1 MANQRIGVRVLAGL
15 MFTGGLAGAAFG
27 QGKAEQLLSRQPV
40 IPGVQISTPAS
51 AAEIAACKVE
61 AREWPAQGNGVAP
74 KGVIVLDGSGR
85 KLRQFIDTEG
95 GTKYNI
101 ASYFLDGV
109 EAFRE
114 VDANR
119 NGKPD
124 SFRWLGANGGKHGLD
139 RDENGTVD
147 TWVTISAE
155 EVTQEL
161 FAAVQNK
168 DAERLKALLI
178 TDDDLKTLKL
188 PQAEEAR
195 LRRKAEQA
203 LGKLAKANADLKLT
217 AKSKWMHAE
226 LTPPHTTPRDALGT
240 PDDLVRHK
248 NVGVLVDIGDG
259 KTMSYLS
266 TGEMVQVGKTWK
278 LADGPTAGTFVD
290 SADEGSATAAS
301 PVPEELQPVIDK
313 ISKLKLDPTRPYEYH
328 LQRAQLLEECVTGTK
343 GAQQMPWL
351 KQMVDAY
358 AAAVESSPEP
368 QKAFDRFTAWKE
380 SILKGGAAETRA
392 YTAFRHAAAEFA
404 VKRKE
409 AGSDNKKIA
418 AVQAWRKDTLEK
430 FVKEYADSA
439 DAPEAVMQLAVEAEY
454 APKDGE
460 AAAKAWY
467 ERVMKDYPT
476 HPYAA
481 KAAGAIKRLGC
492 EGKPFELSGE
502 TLDGKAFSE
511 KLIAGKPAV
520 VLFWASWGTQT
531 ADDLASLAK
540 LEKEFAGKGL
550 QVVTVNLDDDKAA
563 GEKAVRAAGLT
574 GHHLYAAGG
583 LDRSPLANAYGI
595 HMIPHVFLIDKAG
608 KVADRNAQ
616 PGPGLKDDVEK
627 LVK

>member
-1 MANQRIGVRVLAGL
+1 MANQRISVRVLAGL

-40 IPGVQISTPAS
+40 IPGVQISTPAT

-95 GTKYNI
+95 GTKFNI
-101 ASYFLDGV
+101 VSYFLDGV

-161 FAAVQNK
+161 FAAVQAK

-178 TDDDLKTLKL
+178 TDDDLKALKL

-195 LRRKAEQA
+195 LRKKAEQA
-203 LGKLAKANADLKLT
+203 VAKLAKANADLKLT

-226 LTPPHTTPRDALGT
+226 LNPPHTTPRDTLGS
-240 PDDLVRHK
+240 PEDLVRHK
-248 NVGVLVDIGDG
+248 NVGVLVDVGDG

-278 LADGPTAGTFVD
+278 LADGPTAGTLSD
-290 SADEGSATAAS
+290 SADEGNAATVS
-301 PVPEELQPVIDK
+301 QVPDEIKPLVDK
-313 ISKLKLDPTRPYEYH
+313 LAQLKLDPAKPHEYH
-328 LQRAQLLEECVTGTK
+328 VQRAQLLEECVTGTK

-368 QKAFDRFTAWKE
+368 QKVYDRFTAWKD
-380 SILKGGAAETRA
+380 SILKGGAVETKA

-409 AGSDNKKIA
+409 AGTDNKKIA
-418 AVQAWRKDTLEK
+418 AVQTWRRESLEQ
-430 FVKEYADSA
+430 FVKEYADST

-467 ERVMKDYPT
+467 EKLMRDYPG

-531 ADDLASLAK
+531 ADDLAALAK
-540 LEKEFAGKGL
+540 LEKEFAAKGL
-550 QVVTVNLDDDKAA
+550 QIVTVNLDDEKAA

-595 HMIPHVFLIDKAG
+595 HMIPHLFLIDKAG
-608 KVADRNAQ
+608 KVASRNAQ
-616 PGPGLKDDVEK
+616 PGPGLKDEVEK